1 MCNFNPMNMKRTRRK
16 FTPKFKTK
24 VVLEALKERQTL
36 SELAE
41 RFELH
46 PNQITTWKKE
56 FLNNAEEAFTKKS
69 SKKDSSE
76 KEIDKLYQKIG
87 QLEIEKDF
95 LKKSLGEI

>member
-1 MCNFNPMNMKRTRRK
+1 MKRTRRK

-87 QLEIEKDF
+87 QLEVEKDF